1 MKTIVNYINEA
12 KVQEII
18 VKFNI
23 AELTL
28 MYNALM
34 SKDAPDNDMV
44 EDLADYVTDR
54 FYKDEFDIEEELWV
68 EYKDKTKAAGRSDK
82 YNDNDRNKRNFKFN
96 IDEANIFVDI
106 ITKQKKT
113 RDDEYNKIADQVLRI
128 FDAALSLGN
137 GQTARKVKN
146 AVNEHPDYVVGLSRG
161 LDYKR
166 GSQSTY
172 PEIKSFTDLQKTIEW
187 AANCEVTIDDKEKKI
202 KVHAYSLADME

>member
-54 FYKDEFDIEEELWV
+54 FYKDEFDIEEDLWV
-68 EYKDKTKAAGRSDK
+68 EYKDKTKAPGRSDK

-96 IDEANIFVDI
+96 VDEANVFVDT

-137 GQTARKVKN
+137 GQTAKKVKN

-172 PEIKSFTDLQKTIEW
+172 PEIKSFADLQKTIEW
-187 AANCEVTIDDKEKKI
+187 AAHCEVTIDDKEKKI